1 MSSTTQSISDAI
13 QPVTSTGGGVYTT
26 RKGRKSIDKNL
37 ANDHTDQ
44 SIDEE
49 NGSVFEKD
57 VLDERNVRVKQ
68 VQILT
73 TSSWRPNC

>member
-13 QPVTSTGGGVYTT
+13 RPVASAGGGVYAT
-26 RKGRKSIDKNL
+26 RQGRKSLDKNL
-37 ANDHTDQ
+37 ANNHLNKR
-44 SIDEE
+44 IDEE

-57 VLDERNVRVKQ
+57 ILDERDVRVKQ

-73 TSSWRPNC
+73 GSNWRPNR